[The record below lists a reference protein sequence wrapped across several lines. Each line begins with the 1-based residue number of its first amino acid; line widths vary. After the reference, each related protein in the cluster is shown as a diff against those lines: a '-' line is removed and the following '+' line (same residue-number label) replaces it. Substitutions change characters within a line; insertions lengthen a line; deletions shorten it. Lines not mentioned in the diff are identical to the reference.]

1 MPKSAVG
8 GPAAKTYPFIRTY
21 CQMMG
26 SYPYYVREELQA
38 AGATNAP
45 ADAYASKR
53 GPSTANGPDDW
64 LRVSSMDKHGRARM
78 ERLAGYNAAE
88 LCRQHGEE
96 PAPQH
101 EEAG

>member
-21 CQMMG
+21 CNMMG

-38 AGATNAP
+38 AGATDAP

-53 GPSTANGPDDW
+53 GAGAANGPDDW
-64 LRVSSMDKHGRARM
+64 LRVSAMDKYSR
-78 ERLAGYNAAE
+78 ERIERRAGYNAAE

-96 PAPQH
+96 PAAHH